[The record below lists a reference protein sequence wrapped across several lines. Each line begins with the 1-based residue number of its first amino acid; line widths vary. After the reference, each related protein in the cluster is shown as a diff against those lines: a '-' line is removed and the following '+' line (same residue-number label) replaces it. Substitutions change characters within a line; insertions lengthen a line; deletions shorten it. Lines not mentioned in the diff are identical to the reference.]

1 MKEENFTNI
10 AEPNFTG
17 FTDEQLAGVLRFT
30 ESIATINQD
39 IVDAVEQAK
48 TYARER
54 NANRSG
60 KVQEDD
66 DESKS
71 IREQVSEFLIKT
83 KRKVRE

>member
-1 MKEENFTNI
+1 MKEENFNNI
-10 AEPNFTG
+10 AEPNFNG

>member
-1 MKEENFTNI
+1 MNDETFNDT
-10 AEPNFTG
+10 AEPNFNG

-30 ESIATINQD
+30 ERIATINQD

-60 KVQEDD
+60 KIQEDD
-66 DESKS
+66 EESKS